1 MFDVLLF
8 LPETVCLVM
17 ALLLFLAPVLSLR
30 YRTAWA
36 IALVAGIAAV
46 TACLWTLHL
55 EGEPFSPGIYRV
67 D

>member
-36 IALVAGIAAV
+36 MALVAGIAAV
-46 TACLWTLHL
+46 TACLWTLQ
-55 EGEPFSPGIYRV
+55 GVGGTTGCDRRV
-67 D
+67 L